1 MQRASHIISANTK
14 QQLGM
19 LFFAIL
25 LVGFWYGPPQTFA
38 AKGFKVGVVDP
49 QTIIENTKAGKRALA
64 TLKEHAQVRQ
74 KLIASDEEELKS
86 IQEELQNSDSL
97 SDKEKQTKQGL
108 FQRKLQEYQR
118 RGQEFQTELGNKQQA
133 MVNEFLGKIQV
144 VIKAVADRHG
154 FSLVIDKG
162 SGATL
167 KIVLYSR
174 KGLDIT
180 NEVIKEFNKKF
191 P

>member
-19 LFFAIL
+19 LFFTIL
-25 LVGFWYGPPQTFA
+25 LVGFWYGPPQTSA

-86 IQEELQNSDSL
+86 IQAELQNSNAL

-162 SGATL
+162 NQATL

>member
-1 MQRASHIISANTK
+1 MQRGSHVISANTK
-14 QQLGM
+14 QRLGV
-19 LFFAIL
+19 LFFTIL

-74 KLIASDEEELKS
+74 KLIASDEAELKS

-133 MVNEFLGKIQV
+133 MVKEFLGKIQV

-167 KIVLYSR
+167 QIVLYSR

>member
-19 LFFAIL
+19 LFFTIL

-86 IQEELQNSDSL
+86 IQEELQNSDAL
-97 SDKEKQTKQGL
+97 SDREKQAKQGL

-133 MVNEFLGKIQV
+133 MVKEFMGKIQV
-144 VIKAVADRHG
+144 VTKAVADRHG

-162 SGATL
+162 NQATL

-180 NEVIKEFNKKF
+180 NEVVKEFNKKF

>member
-19 LFFAIL
+19 LFFTIL

-180 NEVIKEFNKKF
+180 NEVVKEFNKKF